1 MADEPATGLVVGFVA
16 ELRRR
21 GLAVPPD
28 TVVAYARALD
38 AVGLDERAPVY
49 WAGRSTLVRRPE
61 DVPAYDAAFAAY
73 WEQTLEL
80 PSHRVQVAGLEQLVP
95 AEGAGEGDDGAG
107 EADGELRWSA
117 VELLREKDLAS
128 LTDEERAEADRLI
141 DSLRLDGPR
150 RRGRRRGPST
160 RGSLDLRRTVGR
172 ALRTGGEPVRL
183 LHEAPRDRP
192 RRVVLLLDVSGSMS
206 AYARALLRFAH
217 VAVRARDGVEV
228 FALGTRLTRLTA
240 SLRTHDADAA
250 LALATASVPDYE
262 GGTRLGETIGEFT
275 ERFGVRGMARGSVL
289 VILSDGWDRGE
300 ASLLGEHLARLARVT
315 HRIVW
320 VNPLKAS
327 PGYAPLAAGMAAAL
341 PHVDDFVEGHSLG
354 SLESLAELLRSL
366 SRPVAPG
373 GAARRTT
380 GEAAA

>member
-1 MADEPATGLVVGFVA
+1 MADDLAVGFAA

-38 AVGLDERAPVY
+38 AVGLDERDPVY
-49 WAGRSTLVRRPE
+49 WAGRATLVRRPE
-61 DVPAYDAAFAAY
+61 DVAAYDAAFHAY
-73 WEQTLEL
+73 WDRALER
-80 PSHRVQVAGLEQLVP
+80 PVRPVTTTTLEQLVP
-95 AEGAGEGDDGAG
+95 AEGAAEGDDDAG

-117 VELLREKDLAS
+117 VELLRAKDLAA

-141 DSLRLDGPR
+141 DGLRPDGPR
-150 RRGRRRGPST
+150 RRGRRRGPSG
-160 RGSLDLRRTVGR
+160 RGSLDLRRTVAR

-183 LHEAPRDRP
+183 LREAPRDRP
-192 RRVVLLLDVSGSMS
+192 RRLVLLIDVSGSMA

-217 VAVRARDGVEV
+217 VAVRAGDDVEV

-275 ERFGVRGMARGSVL
+275 ARFGVRGMARGAV
-289 VILSDGWDRGE
+289 VVVLSDGWDRGE
-300 ASLLGEHLARLARVT
+300 AELLGAHMARLARVT

-341 PHVDDFVEGHSLG
+341 PYVDDFVEGHSLG
-354 SLESLAELLRSL
+354 SLESLADLLRSL
-366 SRPVAPG
+366 GRPESPG
-373 GAARRTT
+373 RGGRRST